1 MSKKDRT
8 GKTDDIFKNI
18 GERMKKNRQTKEE
31 TDPPE
36 EEIAEEKTTEEET
49 AATEPTDNKEE
60 KKETKESNDL
70 KSSSW
75 NEEQSYRSSFIVTG
89 EMEDDFEAC
98 RRKFRKNLRSTLS
111 KQSAIELG
119 WKLLNS
125 LDQKYFEEVKATH
138 SPDDDLIQALKEVI
152 DEHY

>member
-18 GERMKKNRQTKEE
+18 GERMKKNRQTKEDP
-31 TDPPE
+31 DPPD
-36 EEIAEEKTTEEET
+36 EEIVEEET
-49 AATEPTDNKEE
+49 EVTEPTENKEE
-60 KKETKESNDL
+60 KKETNKSKDSKSNN
-70 KSSSW
+70 W

-138 SPDDDLIQALKEVI
+138 SPEDDLIQALKEVI